1 MKKINVLSLFG
12 GIECG
17 RVAMDRLGLEI
28 GTYYSSEFDKY
39 PHSQT
44 EKNFPDIIHLGD
56 VRSVKPNELEPID
69 ILIGGSPCQ
78 DLSIAKAGGKG
89 LE

>member
-17 RVAMDRLGLEI
+17 RVAMDRLGWEI

-39 PHSQT
+39 PRSQT

-56 VRSVKPNELEPID
+56 VRNVKPAELEPID
-69 ILIGGSPCQ
+69 ILIGGSPCFT
-78 DLSIAKAGGKG
+78 K
-89 LE
+89 

>member
-1 MKKINVLSLFG
+1 
-12 GIECG
+12 
-17 RVAMDRLGLEI
+17 MDRLGWEI
-28 GTYYSSEFDKY
+28 GTYYSSEFDPY
-39 PHSQT
+39 PRSQT
-44 EKNFPDIIHLGD
+44 EKNFPDIVHLGD
-56 VRSVKPNELEPID
+56 VRTVKPEELEPID